1 MNEKRRKI
9 KLLLHYDGSGY
20 HGWAAQ
26 PGMATIQGTLQ
37 EAFYKLCGQAVTV
50 VGSSRT
56 DAGVHALGQTAHVV
70 LNDCPVPTENLQ
82 KALNRL
88 LPAEIVIADL
98 QEVEDSFHAISSTVS
113 KVYCYTIC
121 TDPLRP
127 VFDIRR
133 CWHYPVNLDSGA
145 MQQAAQRLI
154 GTRDFTSFAAAADQR
169 QSSIRT
175 ILRCQVLSDPPW
187 IRFEVEADGFLY
199 NMVRNIVGTLT
210 EIGRGRWN
218 PEKIDEILEARDRA
232 AAGPIAPPQGLCLV
246 KIHY

>member
-88 LPAEIVIADL
+88 LPA
-98 QEVEDSFHAISSTVS
+98 
-113 KVYCYTIC
+113 
-121 TDPLRP
+121 
-127 VFDIRR
+127 
-133 CWHYPVNLDSGA
+133 
-145 MQQAAQRLI
+145 
-154 GTRDFTSFAAAADQR
+154 
-169 QSSIRT
+169 
-175 ILRCQVLSDPPW
+175 
-187 IRFEVEADGFLY
+187 
-199 NMVRNIVGTLT
+199 
-210 EIGRGRWN
+210 
-218 PEKIDEILEARDRA
+218 
-232 AAGPIAPPQGLCLV
+232 
-246 KIHY
+246 